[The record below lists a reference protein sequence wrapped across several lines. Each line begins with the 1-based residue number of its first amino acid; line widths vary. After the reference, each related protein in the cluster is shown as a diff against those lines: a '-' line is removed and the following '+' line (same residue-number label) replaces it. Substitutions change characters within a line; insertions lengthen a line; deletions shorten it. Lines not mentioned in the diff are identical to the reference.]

1 MQIENEITHFNLV
14 LLQLLLFDGHII
26 SKCTKSTQNIVSFLS
41 HADSNWEA
49 PVIMI
54 KFILIQCNHSLYQMD
69 KIHHILGWE
78 RVEWMQMETYHR
90 TAQNNRIASFC
101 EYNGIQF
108 DDPFQH
114 IIVIR

>member
-78 RVEWMQMETYHR
+78 RVEWMQKWK
-90 TAQNNRIASFC
+90 RIIAPHKTIESH
-101 EYNGIQF
+101 
-108 DDPFQH
+108 PFVNTMGFSLM
-114 IIVIR
+114 IPFNILL